1 MQNTLSIAA
10 LAMFTV
16 APFAAFSI
24 RTRSSRRQKAK
35 ESEKAWEMVAKF
47 IV

>member
-1 MQNTLSIAA
+1 MQNTISIAA

-16 APFAAFSI
+16 APFAALSI
-24 RTRSSRRQKAK
+24 SRTRSRRLKAK
-35 ESEKAWEMVAKF
+35 ESEKSWEMVAKF

>member
-1 MQNTLSIAA
+1 MQNTISIAA
-10 LAMFTV
+10 LMMLTV
-16 APFAAFSI
+16 APFAALSM
-24 RTRSSRRQKAK
+24 RTRSSRKAK